1 MYTLLN
7 NAVCFFDGKLDSR
20 DVYIKDGKLFNE
32 ASLFVPTKDEG
43 FSVIENCIVTPGF
56 LDVHVH
62 LREPGFSY
70 KEKIFTGT
78 RAAAKGGYT
87 AVCSMPN
94 LNPVPDSAETLKQQ
108 TDIIKRDACISVI
121 PYGAITKGEKGEELA
136 DMEGMAPTVA
146 AFSDDGRGVQ
156 DDEMMRSAMLKAKS
170 LGKIIAAHCEDN
182 SLLYGGYINDCDY
195 AKKNGHAGICNK
207 SEWKQIE
214 RDIEL
219 VRETGCDYHVCHIST
234 KESVELILRAK
245 AEGLSVTCET
255 APHYLILDD
264 TYLEEDAR
272 FKMNP
277 PLRSPED
284 KRALIEGVLDGTID
298 MIATDHAPH
307 SDEEKS
313 RGLKSS
319 PMGITGIETAFP
331 ILYTKLIEPGIIPLE
346 RILEMMVT
354 APRKRFGIK
363 ETPDTFSVI
372 KTGCKDR
379 IDAKD
384 FVSMG
389 HSTPFDGEEVNAQCI
404 MTVYK
409 GRTVWQT
416 NTTER

>member
-1 MYTLLN
+1 MYTLLK
-7 NAVCFFDGKLDSR
+7 NAICFFDGKMDSR
-20 DVYIKDGKLFNE
+20 DVYIKDGKLHLE
-32 ASLFVPTKDEG
+32 ASVFVPTKDED

-62 LREPGFSY
+62 LREPGFSH
-70 KEKIFTGT
+70 KETISTGSL
-78 RAAAKGGYT
+78 ASAKGGYT

-94 LNPVPDSAETLKQQ
+94 LNPVPDSAENLKLQL
-108 TDIIKRDACISVI
+108 DLIEKDACIAVH
-121 PYGAITKGEKGEELA
+121 PYGAITRCEMGIELA
-136 DMEGMAPTVA
+136 DMDAMAANVCG
-146 AFSDDGRGVQ
+146 FSDDGRGVQ
-156 DDEMMRSAMLKAKS
+156 DDDMMKSAMLKAKA
-170 LGKIIAAHCEDN
+170 LGRIIAAHCEDN
-182 SLLYGGYINDCDY
+182 SLLFGGYINDCAY
-195 AKKNGHAGICNK
+195 ARAHGHAGISNA

-214 RDIEL
+214 RDLEL

-234 KESVELILRAK
+234 KESVDLIRRAK
-245 AEGLSVTCET
+245 AEGLPVTCET
-255 APHYLILDD
+255 APHYLVLDD
-264 TYLEEDAR
+264 THLCEDAR

-284 KRALIEGVLDGTID
+284 RKALIEGVLDGTID

-313 RGLKSS
+313 KGLKNS

-354 APRKRFGIK
+354 APRKRFK
-363 ETPDTFSVI
+363 LDETPDTFSVI
-372 KTGCKDR
+372 KTGCVDK
-379 IDAKD
+379 IDSRTFA
-384 FVSMG
+384 SMG
-389 HSTPFDGEEVNAQCI
+389 HSTPFESEEIHAQCI

-416 NTTER
+416 NMTER